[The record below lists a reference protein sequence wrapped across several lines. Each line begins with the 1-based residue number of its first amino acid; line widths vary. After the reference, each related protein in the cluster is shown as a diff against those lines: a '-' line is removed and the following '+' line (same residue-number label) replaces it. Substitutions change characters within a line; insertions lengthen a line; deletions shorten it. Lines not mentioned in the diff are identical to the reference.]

1 MNNVMQESFYLEG
14 HPHIALNDL
23 LKMTGVAETGGR
35 AKMMVA
41 DGMILV
47 NGDVELR
54 KTAKI
59 LAGSVVTGTVG
70 DQDFEITVFEG
81 FPA

>member
-1 MNNVMQESFYLEG
+1 MTIMKEDFFLEN

-35 AKMMVA
+35 AKLMVA
-41 DGMILV
+41 DGVISV
-47 NGDVELR
+47 NGEVELR

-59 LAGSVVTGTVG
+59 VAGSVVTGNG
-70 DQDFEITVFEG
+70 FEITVYDG
-81 FPA
+81 FQK

>member
-1 MNNVMQESFYLEG
+1 MKEDFFLEN

-35 AKMMVA
+35 AKLMVA
-41 DGMILV
+41 DGVISV
-47 NGDVELR
+47 NGEVELR

-59 LAGSVVTGTVG
+59 VAGSVVTGNG
-70 DQDFEITVFEG
+70 FEITVYDG
-81 FPA
+81 FQK